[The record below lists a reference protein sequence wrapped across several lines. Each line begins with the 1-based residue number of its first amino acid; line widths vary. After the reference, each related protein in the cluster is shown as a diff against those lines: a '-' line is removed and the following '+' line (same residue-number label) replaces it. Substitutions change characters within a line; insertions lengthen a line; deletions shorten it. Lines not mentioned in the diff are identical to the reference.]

1 VQVVNFVRSR
11 VAAAGG
17 ASKELAAALIAEIE
31 AVDSTVLQGDKY
43 LQPFLEDDALL
54 FSLDQVY
61 LLLC

>member
-1 VQVVNFVRSR
+1 VRSR

-31 AVDSTVLQGDKY
+31 SVDSAVLQGDKY

-54 FSLDQVY
+54 FSLDQVCT
-61 LLLC
+61 LLC

>member
-1 VQVVNFVRSR
+1 VQVVNVVRSR

-31 AVDSTVLQGDKY
+31 AVDSPVLQGDKY